1 MKRETYEKMAE
12 KVRESSSLMSTV
24 IWSDRIL
31 TKLSYAVYP
40 LLIILLIIGR
50 NPDILRAVIVPAASF
65 ALVSVFRYAYCAPR
79 PYEVLGIPPVIKKD
93 TRGKSFPSRHVF
105 SAFMIAMT
113 VFYFM
118 PACGVIL
125 LVLGIVMALARVLGG
140 VHFVKDVAAGALIG
154 IGCGIIG
161 FYII

>member
-1 MKRETYEKMAE
+1 M
-12 KVRESSSLMSTV
+12 
-24 IWSDRIL
+24 
-31 TKLSYAVYP
+31 
-40 LLIILLIIGR
+40 
-50 NPDILRAVIVPAASF
+50 
-65 ALVSVFRYAYCAPR
+65 
-79 PYEVLGIPPVIKKD
+79 IKKD

-105 SAFMIAMT
+105 SAFIIAMT

-125 LVLGIVMALARVLGG
+125 LALGIVMALARVAGG
-140 VHFVKDVAAGALIG
+140 VHFVKDVAAGALMG